1 MCWCNVKFFPMACKA
16 LSDSNLRCRQRRLLA
31 YPQAGPAEAAKP
43 ANTFQ
48 ASKAAEA
55 EFERIIKERSGGKLP
70 SLSLRPSSEVRLSFA
85 QACAATAIGPL
96 RKLRRFPCAAAQ
108 GGHEGEAAQ

>member
-1 MCWCNVKFFPMACKA
+1 MAPAPCGLHA
-16 LSDSNLRCRQRRLLA
+16 SRLHYSNLSCRQQRLLA
-31 YPQAGPAEAAKP
+31 FPQAGPAEAAKP

-70 SLSLRPSSEVRLSFA
+70 SLSLRSSSEVRCFA
-85 QACAATAIGPL
+85 
-96 RKLRRFPCAAAQ
+96 
-108 GGHEGEAAQ
+108 